1 MSMSAPGK
9 RRGEKTREAILTAA
23 EAVFAEHGFDG
34 ARIDTIAE
42 VSGYNKTLIFRY
54 FGDKLGL
61 YATVLKRIDAQAI
74 ELQAQLLGPL
84 FADES
89 IVSDAHRFRAFLT
102 TAIGAFFDFMV
113 EHPRVMRMLI
123 WEHAEG
129 WQTYTRVA
137 SLFELQ
143 GLEQIEA
150 LFSRAQRARLLR
162 SDGDPFVLF
171 LLAEQIC
178 WSFPTSLPFY
188 QMVLPSRD
196 FSSAESRTRIRGQI
210 IEFIVSGIL
219 VDPKEDGA
227 GVTSGME
234 TGTKPAASNDDTT

>member
-1 MSMSAPGK
+1 MNMPEPGK
-9 RRGEKTREAILTAA
+9 RRGEQTREAILNAA
-23 EAVFAEHGFDG
+23 EAIFAEHGFDG

-61 YATVLKRIDAQAI
+61 YAAVLKRIDAQAI
-74 ELQAQLLGPL
+74 EFQAHLLGPL
-84 FADES
+84 FKDES
-89 IVSDAHRFRAFLT
+89 ILTEAHRFRAFLT

-113 EHPRVMRMLI
+113 EHPHVMRMLI

-129 WQTYTRVA
+129 WQTYTKIA
-137 SLFELQ
+137 SLFEFQ
-143 GLEQIEA
+143 GLERIEA
-150 LFSRAQRARLLR
+150 LFEDAQRAGLLR

-188 QMVLPSRD
+188 QMVRPNRD
-196 FSSAESRTRIRGQI
+196 FSSAEALARAQKQI
-210 IEFIVSGIL
+210 VAFIVAGIL
-219 VDPKEDGA
+219 VDPKDGA
-227 GVTSGME
+227 E
-234 TGTKPAASNDDTT
+234 

>member
-1 MSMSAPGK
+1 MSEPGK
-9 RRGEKTREAILTAA
+9 RRGEQTREAILTAA

-34 ARIDTIAE
+34 ARIDTIAD

-61 YATVLKRIDAQAI
+61 YAAVLKRIDRQAI

-84 FADES
+84 LADKT

-102 TAIGAFFDFMV
+102 TAIGVFFDFMV
-113 EHPRVMRMLI
+113 EHPRVMRMLL

-129 WQTYTRVA
+129 WQTYARIA
-137 SLFELQ
+137 SLFEIE
-143 GLEQIEA
+143 GLEQLEA
-150 LFSRAQRARLLR
+150 LFSGAQKAGLLR
-162 SDGDPFVLF
+162 SDRDPFVLF
-171 LLAEQIC
+171 LLAEQVC

-188 QMVLPSRD
+188 QMILPNKD
-196 FSSAESRTRIRGQI
+196 FSSAEALARAREQI

-219 VDPKEDGA
+219 VDPK
-227 GVTSGME
+227 
-234 TGTKPAASNDDTT
+234 DDDAK